1 MIYTIGIRLKY
12 ERAFAAGPVVKLG
25 TGVRPDGKPYAGGF
39 AFETIDEARRFLASK
54 GLTGTHM
61 VMGVLA
67 DWDADTAVHE
77 GRTYRH
83 LIRDATV
90 VKLA

>member
-25 TGVRPDGKPYAGGF
+25 SGVGPDGKPLC
-39 AFETIDEARRFLASK
+39 RRLCLRDDRRGPPFLASK

-67 DWDADTAVHE
+67 DW
-77 GRTYRH
+77 GRRH
-83 LIRDATV
+83 GPSTRAGLTGTSSATRRW
-90 VKLA
+90 

>member
-12 ERAFAAGPVVKLG
+12 ERAFAAGPVVKRG
-25 TGVRPDGKPYAGGF
+25 RGNNPDGTLYLGGF
-39 AFETIDEARRFLASK
+39 AFETAEDATHFLASK

-67 DWDADTAVHE
+67 DWERDTVAHDDDP
-77 GRTYRH
+77 YRR
-83 LIRDATV
+83 LIRNAEL
-90 VKLA
+90 VKLY

>member
-25 TGVRPDGKPYAGGF
+25 ESDGYGGGF
-39 AFETIDEARRFLASK
+39 VFATAADARKFLEGK

-61 VMGVLA
+61 VMGVEA
-67 DWDADTAVHE
+67 DWDRDTKAE
-77 GRTYRH
+77 AGEPYRR
-83 LIRDATV
+83 LVRDAAV
-90 VKLA
+90 VRL

>member
-25 TGVRPDGKPYAGGF
+25 GNDAYSGGF
-39 AFETIDEARRFLASK
+39 VFATAADAGKFLEGK

-61 VMGVLA
+61 VMGVDA
-67 DWDADTAVHE
+67 DWNRDTKAE
-77 GRTYRH
+77 PGESYRR
-83 LIRDATV
+83 LVRDAAV
-90 VKLA
+90 VKL

>member
-25 TGVRPDGKPYAGGF
+25 RGVSPNGKAYTGGF
-39 AFETIDEARRFLASK
+39 AFETIDDARRFLASK

-67 DWDADTAVHE
+67 DWDRDTVIHE
-77 GRTYRH
+77 GRPYRH
-83 LIRDATV
+83 LMRDATV
-90 VKLA
+90 VKLD